1 MKGAIGVFDS
11 GIGGL
16 TVLKEIV
23 RLLPGEDTIYLG
35 DTARVPYGTKSPETV
50 AHYSIENT
58 SFLIEK
64 GLKVLVVACNTASAF
79 ALAELK
85 KIFPLPIIGVIEPGA
100 RKAVEVSEIKRIGV
114 IGTEGTIKSDAY
126 FEAIKSIDDDVQVF
140 SKACPIFVPLAEEGW
155 IENDVAI
162 LTAETYL
169 KKFEKK
175 SIDTLVLGCTH
186 YPILKETIKKVV
198 GQNILLVDSAEE
210 SAKEVKKI
218 LNELGELSPK
228 KEPCRQFFTT
238 DSAKRFEK
246 VGRYFFGDAVKGV
259 EQVNI
264 VVD

>member
-1 MKGAIGVFDS
+1 VKGAIGVFDS

-16 TVLKEIV
+16 TVLKEII
-23 RLLPGEDTIYLG
+23 RLLPDEDTIYLG
-35 DTARVPYGTKSPETV
+35 DTARVPYGTKSSETV
-50 AHYSIENT
+50 THYAIENS

-64 GLKVLVVACNTASAF
+64 GLKILVVACNTASAF
-79 ALAELK
+79 SLTELK
-85 KIFPLPIIGVIEPGA
+85 TIFPLPMIGVIEPGV
-100 RKAVEVSEIKRIGV
+100 RKAVEVSGTKRIGV

-126 FEAIKSIDDDVQVF
+126 FEAIKSIDDEAQVF
-140 SKACPIFVPLAEEGW
+140 SKACPVFVPLAEEGW
-155 IENDVAI
+155 VENDIAL

-169 KKFEKK
+169 KNFKKK

-198 GQNILLVDSAEE
+198 GENIFLVDSAEE
-210 SAKEVKKI
+210 TAKEVKQI
-218 LNELGELSPK
+218 LGELDELSAK

-238 DSAKRFEK
+238 DSSKRFESI
-246 VGRYFFGDAVKGV
+246 GSHFFGDDIRGV

>member
-1 MKGAIGVFDS
+1 LKGAIGVFDS

-16 TVLKEIV
+16 TVLKEIIN
-23 RLLPGEDTIYLG
+23 LLSSEDTIYLG

-50 AHYSIENT
+50 THYSIENS

-64 GLKVLVVACNTASAF
+64 GLKILVVACNTASALS
-79 ALAELK
+79 LAELREL
-85 KIFPLPIIGVIEPGA
+85 FPLPMVGVIEPGA
-100 RKAVEVSEIKRIGV
+100 KKAMEVSKTKRIGV

-126 FEAIKSIDDDVQVF
+126 FKAIKTIDGDAQIF
-140 SKACPIFVPLAEEGW
+140 SKACPVFVPLAEEGW
-155 IENDVAI
+155 VDNDVAL

-169 KKFEKK
+169 KFFKKK

-198 GQNILLVDSAEE
+198 GDNVFLVDSAEE
-210 SAKEVKKI
+210 TAKEVRRI
-218 LNELGELSPK
+218 LGELHALSPM

-238 DSAKRFEK
+238 DSPKRFEK
-246 VGRYFFGDAVKGV
+246 IGRLFFGDEVKGV

>member
-16 TVLKEIV
+16 TVLKEII
-23 RLLPGEDTIYLG
+23 RLLPDEDTIYLG

-50 AHYSIENT
+50 THYAIENS

-64 GLKVLVVACNTASAF
+64 GLKILVVACNTASAF
-79 ALAELK
+79 SLAELK

-100 RKAVEVSEIKRIGV
+100 RKAVEVSGAKRIGV
-114 IGTEGTIKSDAY
+114 IGTEGTVKSDAY
-126 FEAIKSIDDDVQVF
+126 FEAIKRIDDEAQVF
-140 SKACPIFVPLAEEGW
+140 SKACPVFVPLAEEGW
-155 IENDVAI
+155 VENDIALLI
-162 LTAETYL
+162 AEAYL
-169 KKFEKK
+169 KNFKKK

-198 GQNILLVDSAEE
+198 GENIFLVDSAEE
-210 SAKEVKKI
+210 TAKEVKKI
-218 LNELGELSPK
+218 LSELDELSAK

-238 DSAKRFEK
+238 DSSKRFESI
-246 VGRYFFGDAVKGV
+246 GRHFFGDDIRGV